1 MGRSSTDRR
10 QVERENRLRWFGHIQ
25 RRPIEVVVKKCNI
38 VTIDGSIRRR
48 DTLRLTWAN
57 VVNRDMNLLNL
68 TNEMALDR
76 VEWRK
81 KIHADP
87 I

>member
-1 MGRSSTDRR
+1 MKICDKVTVYCIVRGR
-10 QVERENRLRWFGHIQ
+10 G
-25 RRPIEVVVKKCNI
+25 RP
-38 VTIDGSIRRR
+38 
-48 DTLRLTWAN
+48 RLTLTN
-57 VVNRDMNLLNL
+57 VVNRDMNLFNL

-81 KIHADP
+81 MIYATDP